1 MDVVSTISPTDLLRV
16 LTLQDYGTRVT
27 VIGVALL
34 GLAGGVVGTFL
45 LLRKRALLGDV
56 LSHATYPGICLA
68 FVFAFA
74 VTGVGKNLPWLL
86 AGAAASGLL
95 GLGCMLAIRR
105 FSRVK
110 EDAALGLVLGC
121 FFGAGVVLN
130 DLLITGDYGEASGVT
145 AFLEGNPA
153 ALLSRDA
160 WLIGLILLVCL
171 LACALLYKE
180 LRLLC
185 FDAEY
190 AAAQGWPTLLLDIAL
205 MGLVALVVI
214 SGLQAVGLIL
224 VIAVLV
230 IPPAA
235 ARFWTQRLGVTV
247 LLSGAIGAVSGLL
260 GAILSALAAKW
271 PAGASIVLAAAGVF
285 VVSMIFGADRGALV
299 RWNRR
304 RRLSRQVADD
314 NLLRSIYELTESTGG
329 EGRVTYEQLLR
340 ARSWTRRQL
349 VGVVRRA
356 RREGLVI
363 PDAEGVELSPA
374 GLQEAQ
380 RIVRNHRLWEMYMMT
395 HADVAPSHV
404 DRSADLIEHILGG
417 DLVAELE
424 RQLFARNA

>member
-1 MDVVSTISPTDLLRV
+1 MLPLAFDAVMSPLSAIASQDLLRV

-34 GLAGGVVGTFL
+34 GLAGGVIGTFL

-68 FVFAFA
+68 FMLAFG

-86 AGAAASGLL
+86 AGAAASGLI

-105 FSRVK
+105 FSRIK
-110 EDAALGLVLGC
+110 EDAALGLVLGL

-130 DLLITGDYGEASGVT
+130 DFLISGEYGEASGVS

-160 WLIGLILLVCL
+160 WLIAAILVLCL
-171 LACALLYKE
+171 LACGLLYKE

-185 FDAEY
+185 FDSDY

-205 MGLVALVVI
+205 MTLVTLVVI

-235 ARFWTQRLGVTV
+235 ARFWTQRLGVT
-247 LLSGAIGAVSGLL
+247 
-260 GAILSALAAKW
+260 
-271 PAGASIVLAAAGVF
+271 
-285 VVSMIFGADRGALV
+285 
-299 RWNRR
+299 
-304 RRLSRQVADD
+304 
-314 NLLRSIYELTESTGG
+314 
-329 EGRVTYEQLLR
+329 
-340 ARSWTRRQL
+340 
-349 VGVVRRA
+349 
-356 RREGLVI
+356 
-363 PDAEGVELSPA
+363 
-374 GLQEAQ
+374 
-380 RIVRNHRLWEMYMMT
+380 
-395 HADVAPSHV
+395 
-404 DRSADLIEHILGG
+404 
-417 DLVAELE
+417 
-424 RQLFARNA
+424 